1 MVAEVAAAEAH
12 TGLRFA
18 TARFPCCCDCCVD
31 DGGDC
36 VDGDADGDTCRVRA
50 GNWARWTD
58 ADHSGTD
65 GDAVL
70 RPGTPAWDCT

>member
-1 MVAEVAAAEAH
+1 MVAEVAAAEAR
-12 TGLRFA
+12 TDLRSA
-18 TARFPCCCDCCVD
+18 TARFQCCCVGDCGDYVD
-31 DGGDC
+31 D
-36 VDGDADGDTCRVRA
+36 DADGDTCRART

-70 RPGTPAWDCT
+70 RPEMPAWDCT